1 MSDVAPGWY
10 SDPTNPL
17 QERLW
22 DGNEWVDNVRPKP
35 PTTPLANAPRPRS
48 RSFTK
53 SSSVI
58 SILGGML
65 TGLGVLLLLGV
76 GISGNSDAM
85 EHQSKIISP
94 LLALGIPTLLIGLV
108 LSNRDKTRASRGE
121 INNVSSHDGGGVWT
135 LGKTV
140 VACIGFGLSPII
152 FVGLPLSLYSYFNN
166 PVGTLSRY
174 LGLAG
179 VFTSIGL
186 WLALLL
192 G

>member
-1 MSDVAPGWY
+1 M
-10 SDPTNPL
+10 
-17 QERLW
+17 
-22 DGNEWVDNVRPKP
+22 
-35 PTTPLANAPRPRS
+35 
-48 RSFTK
+48 
-53 SSSVI
+53 I

-65 TGLGVLLLLGV
+65 TGLGVLLALGA
-76 GISGNSDAM
+76 GISSDSGAM
-85 EHQSKIISP
+85 EQQSKIFSP
-94 LLALGIPTLLIGLV
+94 LFALGIPTLLIGLV

-121 INNVSSHDGGGVWT
+121 INNVSSHDGGGVRT

-140 VACIGFGLSPII
+140 VACIGLFLSPII

-179 VFTSIGL
+179 VFTSLGF
-186 WLALLL
+186 WLALFL